1 MAYSMGTA
9 TCRQTLR
16 LALQPLL
23 VAGTLTAL
31 QAFATAFPPE
41 ARGEIYRYVD
51 RQGTVHFTN
60 VPTDPRFKKIVPGS
74 PALRLRMHLRDLEG
88 TIARHSQRHRL
99 DPALLRAVIKA
110 ESDFDPTAVS
120 RAGAVGLMQL
130 MPLTAVRLNVRDS
143 YNPEDN
149 IGGGARYLRYLLDRF
164 QGNLTLALAAYNAG
178 EHVVDRYQAVPPI
191 DETRLYVAK
200 VLRFYRTYLLAERPG
215 SYGQGRPS
223 ADRLTPLSRP
233 IRPQPVASWPASSR

>member
-1 MAYSMGTA
+1 MDRPTY
-9 TCRQTLR
+9 RQTLR

-23 VAGTLTAL
+23 VAGTLAAL
-31 QAFATAFPPE
+31 QAFATAFPLE
-41 ARGEIYRYVD
+41 AWGEIYRYVD
-51 RQGTVHFTN
+51 RQGTAHFTN

-74 PALRLRMHLRDLEG
+74 PALRLRMHKRDLEG

-120 RAGAVGLMQL
+120 RAGAIGLMQL

-143 YNPEDN
+143 YNPEEN

-164 QGNLTLALAAYNAG
+164 QGDLTLALAAYNAG

-200 VLRFYRTYLLAERPG
+200 VLRFYRIYLRTYLLDEHPG

-233 IRPQPVASWPASSR
+233 IRPQPVVSWPASSR